1 MVGFRRVNW
10 RTCTDPLVSCSVPL
24 LAWCRDCTRSRGLHR
39 RTWRPRCRSHRCGG
53 HAGLRSS
60 RRGDRW
66 SRRSALD
73 GRRTAAGLVRADGA
87 LGGARLSGRRLRTT
101 DLGGARLS
109 GRRLRTT
116 HLGGAR
122 LSGRRLRTTHLGDAR
137 LSGRRLRTTHLGDA
151 RLSGRRL
158 RTTHLSGG
166 CGCQTCSR
174 GSAGTSWGAM
184 LCPRLG
190 PRLSPR
196 RRARLRRLANL
207 LPRRRDRT
215 RRGSGCVRP
224 TRCSWRRLRGSHP
237 RLLYRRSSLAALRP
251 LGLPSK
257 PEPGQKAL
265 FGRWRR
271 RRIPYG
277 YGALSRPCAGRR

>member
-87 LGGARLSGRRLRTT
+87 LGG
-101 DLGGARLS
+101 
-109 GRRLRTT
+109 
-116 HLGGAR
+116 
-122 LSGRRLRTTHLGDAR
+122 AR

>member
-87 LGGARLSGRRLRTT
+87 LGGARLSGW
-101 DLGGARLS
+101 
-109 GRRLRTT
+109 
-116 HLGGAR
+116 
-122 LSGRRLRTTHLGDAR
+122 RLRTTHLGDAR